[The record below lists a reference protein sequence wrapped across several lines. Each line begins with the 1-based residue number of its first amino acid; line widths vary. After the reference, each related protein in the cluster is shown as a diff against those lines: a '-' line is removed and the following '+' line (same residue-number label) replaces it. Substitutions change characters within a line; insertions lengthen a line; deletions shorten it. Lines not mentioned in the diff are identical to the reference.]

1 MPNLATRLRDL
12 TALKIAERPPR
23 GADSALAAVGRL
35 IGVDRAYVFLFDA
48 GGQSMS
54 NTQEWCAA
62 GIAAQRDRLQ
72 KVPVSYYPWWMGE
85 LRSGREI
92 RLDSLADLPPEAAG
106 ERALLELQEIRS
118 LLVLPMTHAG
128 RLIGFAGFDQVRT
141 AKVWREEEIAVLRI
155 VAGNIAGTL
164 APAAAGWAGNRPS
177 GHRAGGAPRSRAA
190 TSLSLR
196 WRVMLLAMSMVA
208 MVVVLMAVAVYA
220 VVSAALYTDIDRQLQ
235 TRAQLLIA
243 SGSLAADPGK
253 AIEGTAYSDVNA
265 MLVNPGR
272 SIYTANQQGQ
282 SLPIGQPERAVIRG
296 DLFMSRRTVVDQRVL
311 AIHLPNGS
319 SLLIS
324 KSLQPTNEVMDNL
337 KWVLLAVG
345 GIGVVIAA
353 VAGGMVARTGLRPV
367 GRLTEAAE
375 RVARTDDL
383 RPIPVFGSDELARL
397 TEAFNAMLRGLAE
410 SRERQARLV
419 ADAGHELKTPLT
431 SLRTNVELLMASSS
445 PGAPAVPEQELAE
458 LRADVIGQIEELSTL
473 VGDLVDLT
481 REDNAHPA
489 AVESVD
495 MSEVID
501 RSLERV
507 RRRRN
512 DIQFDIEAA
521 GWLVRGDPAGLSRA
535 VLNLLDNAAKWSPP
549 GGTVGL
555 RLRQVDPA
563 HAELVVSDQGPGIP
577 PEERDLVF
585 ERFYRSTSARAM
597 PGSGLGLAIVRQV
610 VVKHGGMIRIGETVP
625 GGQPPGTSFFVLLPG
640 RPIPGPRVP
649 ASAVSENA
657 GRDGDPTT
665 ADGNHPARR
674 SVISVDSQ

>member
-1 MPNLATRLRDL
+1 MSFQKR
-12 TALKIAERPPR
+12 
-23 GADSALAAVGRL
+23 
-35 IGVDRAYVFLFDA
+35 RAYA
-48 GGQSMS
+48 M
-54 NTQEWCAA
+54 
-62 GIAAQRDRLQ
+62 
-72 KVPVSYYPWWMGE
+72 
-85 LRSGREI
+85 
-92 RLDSLADLPPEAAG
+92 
-106 ERALLELQEIRS
+106 RA
-118 LLVLPMTHAG
+118 PG
-128 RLIGFAGFDQVRT
+128 
-141 AKVWREEEIAVLRI
+141 
-155 VAGNIAGTL
+155 
-164 APAAAGWAGNRPS
+164 
-177 GHRAGGAPRSRAA
+177 RAA

-220 VVSAALYTDIDRQLQ
+220 VVSAALYTDIDSQLQ
-235 TRAQLLIA
+235 SRAQLLIA
-243 SGSLAADPGK
+243 SGSLAADPAK

-265 MLVNPGR
+265 MLINPGR

-282 SLPIGQPERAVIRG
+282 TLPVGQPEKAVIQG
-296 DLFMSRRTVVDQRVL
+296 ELFMSRRTVGDQRVL
-311 AIHLPNGS
+311 AIHLPNDS

-324 KSLQPTNEVMDNL
+324 KSLQPTNAVMNKL

-367 GRLTEAAE
+367 GQLTDAAE

-397 TEAFNAMLRGLAE
+397 TEAFNSMLRSLAE

-431 SLRTNVELLMASSS
+431 SLRTNVELLMASSA
-445 PGAPAVPEQELAE
+445 PGAPPIPESEMAD
-458 LRADVIGQIEELSTL
+458 LREDVIGQIEELSTL

-481 REDNAHPA
+481 REDNPHGTAL
-489 AVESVD
+489 EDVD

-512 DIQFDIEAA
+512 DIHFDIDAI
-521 GWLVRGDPAGLSRA
+521 GWQVHGDAAGLSRA
-535 VLNLLDNAAKWSPP
+535 VLNLLDNAAKWSPA

-555 RLRQVDPA
+555 RLRQVDVA
-563 HAELVVSDQGPGIP
+563 HAELVVSDEGPGIA
-577 PEERDLVF
+577 PEERGLVF

-597 PGSGLGLAIVRQV
+597 PGSGLGMAIVKQV
-610 VVKHGGMIRIGETVP
+610 VVKHGGVIRVGETVP

-640 RPIPGPRVP
+640 RPILSAYPQPSAFSELDETPGVTGRNGKTST
-649 ASAVSENA
+649 ASSVI
-657 GRDGDPTT
+657 T
-665 ADGNHPARR
+665 AD
-674 SVISVDSQ
+674 SQ